1 MIFWYRFTTLHLG
14 RTQYR
19 YLAKLRSFKTTK
31 RKRIK
36 HAYTQ
41 MRTSSKNKL
50 TTENRLNEL
59 AINNYANFLKSIKYI
74 SEGFRKGAKDIL
86 TEVQQDTQNK
96 NKDSPALGEMSQP
109 QLKLVFKKISVR
121 TSIYNRITML
131 LPFIMSSALKRT
143 AIDIERTIFL
153 LWNLFLSTSNP
164 KFTNSLLGKKGYQDI
179 IEI

>member
-1 MIFWYRFTTLHLG
+1 
-14 RTQYR
+14 
-19 YLAKLRSFKTTK
+19 
-31 RKRIK
+31 
-36 HAYTQ
+36 

-59 AINNYANFLKSIKYI
+59 AIYNYANFLKSIKYI

-96 NKDSPALGEMSQP
+96 NKDSPALAEMSQP
-109 QLKLVFKKISVR
+109 QLKLVFKKISAR
-121 TSIYNRITML
+121 TSIYIRITML

-153 LWNLFLSTSNP
+153 L
-164 KFTNSLLGKKGYQDI
+164 
-179 IEI
+179 